1 MNIILIYAL
10 VLLVIVIF
18 FKMIRI
24 VPEADTYVVEQF
36 GKYKRTLGSGLHL
49 VIPFVQKIA
58 YKVELREQVID
69 VEPQICITSDNVQVS
84 VDGILY
90 LKVMDSEKASYGI
103 DDYRYATA
111 QLAKTT
117 MRSEIGKLEL
127 DKTFSE
133 RDEINEAIVKA
144 VDEASD
150 PWGIKVTRYEIRDIT
165 PTDTIEKA
173 MEQQMR
179 AEREKRA
186 EILSSDGEK
195 TARINVSKGQRQY
208 AINVS
213 EGDRQRRINEAEGR
227 AQGVEITSEA
237 TAEGLR
243 IIAEALRLPK
253 GRNAMSLRLAEQYI
267 NQFGHILETAETSVL
282 PLEAAQLRSIVE
294 AAGPFFEKQ
303 PPGGKATEG
312 GGGKGNSDSGSSGS
326 PGGGLAGSSGSGSSG
341 GGSAG
346 GSGRTSPD
354 TSAKGGSA

>member
-1 MNIILIYAL
+1 MNVILIYAL
-10 VLLVIVIF
+10 VLLIIFTF

-24 VPEADTYVVEQF
+24 VPEADTFIVEQF

-49 VIPFVQKIA
+49 IIPFVQKIA

-90 LKVMDSEKASYGI
+90 LKVMDPEKASYGI
-103 DDYRYATA
+103 DAYRYATA

-127 DKTFSE
+127 DNTFSE
-133 RDEINEAIVKA
+133 RDQINEAIVKA

-150 PWGIKVTRYEIRDIT
+150 PWGIKVTRYEIKDIT
-165 PTDTIEKA
+165 PTETIEKA

-186 EILSSDGEK
+186 EILTSDGEK
-195 TARINVSKGQRQY
+195 SARINVSKGERQY

-213 EGDRQRRINEAEGR
+213 EGNRQKRINEAEGR
-227 AQGVEITSEA
+227 AQAVEITSEA

-243 IIAEALRLPK
+243 IIAQALRQPK
-253 GRNAMSLRLAEQYI
+253 GKNAMSLRLAEQYI
-267 NQFGHILETAETSVL
+267 NQFGHILEQTDTSVL
-282 PLEAAQLRSIVE
+282 PLEAAQLKSLIE
-294 AAGPFFEKQ
+294 AAGPFIHPESQ
-303 PPGGKATEG
+303 DGGGASAATTSSSRSARPESGGKAGSTTQQTG
-312 GGGKGNSDSGSSGS
+312 GAS
-326 PGGGLAGSSGSGSSG
+326 
-341 GGSAG
+341 
-346 GSGRTSPD
+346 
-354 TSAKGGSA
+354 

>member
-1 MNIILIYAL
+1 MNVILVYAL
-10 VLLVIVIF
+10 VLLMIIVF

-24 VPEADTYVVEQF
+24 VPEADTYVIEQF

-49 VIPFVQKIA
+49 VVPFVQKVA

-69 VEPQICITSDNVQVS
+69 VEPQVCITSDNVQVS

-90 LKVMDSEKASYGI
+90 LRVMDSEKASYGI
-103 DDYRYATA
+103 EDYRYATA

-133 RDEINEAIVKA
+133 RDEINESIVKA

-150 PWGIKVTRYEIRDIT
+150 PWGIKVTRYEIKDIT
-165 PTDTIEKA
+165 PTDTIQKA

-243 IIAEALRLPK
+243 IIAEALRHRK
-253 GRNAMSLRLAEQYI
+253 GKNAMSLRLAEQYI
-267 NQFGHILETAETSVL
+267 NQFGHILDTADTSVL
-282 PLEAAQLRSIVE
+282 PLEAAQLKSIIE
-294 AAGPFFEKQ
+294 AAGPFFEKAT
-303 PPGGKATEG
+303 PPGGSPSGAASAGANQPEG
-312 GGGKGNSDSGSSGS
+312 GAS
-326 PGGGLAGSSGSGSSG
+326 
-341 GGSAG
+341 
-346 GSGRTSPD
+346 
-354 TSAKGGSA
+354 

>member
-1 MNIILIYAL
+1 MNVILIYAL
-10 VLLVIVIF
+10 VILLIIVF

-24 VPEADTYVVEQF
+24 VPEADTFVVEQF

-58 YKVELREQVID
+58 YKIELREQVID

-90 LKVMDSEKASYGI
+90 LKVMDPEKASYGI

-111 QLAKTT
+111 QMAKTT

-133 RDEINEAIVKA
+133 RDSLNEAIVRA

-150 PWGIKVTRYEIRDIT
+150 PWGIKVTRYEIKDIT
-165 PTDTIEKA
+165 PTETIEKA

-195 TARINVSKGQRQY
+195 TARINVSKGERQY

-213 EGDRQRRINEAEGR
+213 EGERQRRINEAEGR
-227 AQGVEITSEA
+227 SKAVEITSEA
-237 TAEGLR
+237 TAEGLQ
-243 IIAEALRLPK
+243 IIAEAMNKPK
-253 GRNAMSLRLAEQYI
+253 GANAMSLRLAEQYI
-267 NQFGHILETAETSVL
+267 NQFGHILETADVSVL
-282 PLEAAQLRSIVE
+282 PLEAAQLKSIVE
-294 AAGPFFEKQ
+294 AAGPFFE
-303 PPGGKATEG
+303 
-312 GGGKGNSDSGSSGS
+312 GSQG
-326 PGGGLAGSSGSGSSG
+326 SG
-341 GGSAG
+341 GGS
-346 GSGRTSPD
+346 
-354 TSAKGGSA
+354 TSAGTKRSEGKGGPE

>member
-1 MNIILIYAL
+1 MNVVLVYAL
-10 VLLVIVIF
+10 VILTIIVF

-49 VIPFVQKIA
+49 VVPFVQKIA

-144 VDEASD
+144 VDDASD
-150 PWGIKVTRYEIRDIT
+150 PWGIKVTRYEIKDIT
-165 PTDTIEKA
+165 PTETIEKA

-195 TARINVSKGQRQY
+195 TARINVSKGERQY
-208 AINVS
+208 AINLS
-213 EGDRQRRINEAEGR
+213 EGERQRNINEAEGR
-227 AQGVEITSEA
+227 AQGVEITSKA
-237 TAEGLR
+237 TAEGLE
-243 IIAEALRLPK
+243 IIAEAMQHRK
-253 GRNAMSLRLAEQYI
+253 GKNAMSLRLAEQYI
-267 NQFGHILETAETSVL
+267 NQFGHILDTADISVL
-282 PLEAAQLRSIVE
+282 PLEEAGLKSIIE
-294 AAGPFFEKQ
+294 AAGPIFK
-303 PPGGKATEG
+303 TEG
-312 GGGKGNSDSGSSGS
+312 GAS
-326 PGGGLAGSSGSGSSG
+326 
-341 GGSAG
+341 
-346 GSGRTSPD
+346 
-354 TSAKGGSA
+354 

>member
-1 MNIILIYAL
+1 MNVILVYAL
-10 VLLVIVIF
+10 VLLMIIVF

-24 VPEADTYVVEQF
+24 VPEADTYVIEQF

-49 VIPFVQKIA
+49 VVPFVQKVA

-69 VEPQICITSDNVQVS
+69 VEPQVCITSDNVQVS

-90 LKVMDSEKASYGI
+90 LRVMDSEKASYGI
-103 DDYRYATA
+103 EDYRYATA

-133 RDEINEAIVKA
+133 RDEINESIVKA

-150 PWGIKVTRYEIRDIT
+150 PWGIKVTRYEIKDIT
-165 PTDTIEKA
+165 PTDTIQKA

-243 IIAEALRLPK
+243 IIAEALRHRK
-253 GRNAMSLRLAEQYI
+253 GKNAMSLRLAEQYI
-267 NQFGHILETAETSVL
+267 NQFGHILDTADTSVL
-282 PLEAAQLRSIVE
+282 PLEAAQLKSIIE
-294 AAGPFFEKQ
+294 AAGPFFEKAT
-303 PPGGKATEG
+303 PPGGNPSGAASAGANQPEG
-312 GGGKGNSDSGSSGS
+312 GAS
-326 PGGGLAGSSGSGSSG
+326 
-341 GGSAG
+341 
-346 GSGRTSPD
+346 
-354 TSAKGGSA
+354 